1 MVFKVI
7 INKVAVGNKEEAFI
21 ESGFTSGINIISSDD
36 NNKGKTILVQS
47 MMYALGNEPVFPT
60 SFDYQSYYYYIEFIE
75 NDTVY
80 KLCRYKNS
88 FLLKYN
94 TTLIPFDNVS
104 ELKRYW
110 TKNIFKLPEIIKN
123 QSKKIVDPVLFLQL
137 FFVGQDKK
145 DTSNISHSGYYKK
158 QDYYDMIYDICDAS
172 GIDLD
177 ESETK
182 KLNEL
187 LKKLKDDK
195 NVLIEQYDIL
205 KSDTTSIGYLSELN
219 DRLAF
224 EKKISEMEK
233 IREKI
238 EELRKE
244 RNKATIRQSKW
255 KTTLKE
261 LNSLNR
267 TIDRGELRCMDC
279 NSTHIS
285 FSVSKKRSYSFDIS
299 SSEMRS
305 EIISSINE
313 KISSFS
319 EEIERI
325 TSELN
330 LCQKELQEI
339 MSDESITLESIVAYK
354 QDIFN
359 ASDAEKKIKEID
371 EQIENAQSKIQSALN
386 TTQAKKDT
394 QSDILKNIIYIMNDV
409 YHQIDSSGNLIFDD
423 LFTKRNEIYS
433 GSEATIFHLVKL
445 YAIRCVLE
453 HNYPIIID
461 SFRAE
466 DLSTQKE
473 NKVIDIYRSIPNQI
487 ILTTTLKQQE
497 LGKYDNMD
505 GINHIDYAGHTPSK
519 MLSNNYLDSFMT
531 LVNDLSF
538 IMQ

>member
-7 INKVAVGNKEEAFI
+7 INKVAVGNKEEAFV
-21 ESGFTSGINIISSDD
+21 ESDFSSGINIISSDD
-36 NNKGKTILVQS
+36 NNKGKTILIQS
-47 MMYALGNEPVFPT
+47 MMYALGNEPTFPT
-60 SFDYQSYYYYIEFIE
+60 SFDYQKYYYYIEFKE
-75 NDTVY
+75 NDIVF

-94 TTLIPFDNVS
+94 AMLVPFENVS

-110 TKNIFKLPEIIKN
+110 TKNIFELPEIIKN
-123 QSKKIVDPVLFLQL
+123 QTKRIVDPVLFLQL

-158 QDYYDMIYDICDAS
+158 QDYYDMIYNVCGVS

-177 ESETK
+177 ETEIK
-182 KLNEL
+182 KLNESL
-187 LKKLKDDK
+187 NKLKSDK
-195 NVLIEQYDIL
+195 NLLIEQYDIL
-205 KSDTTSIGYLSELN
+205 KSDTKSIGYLSALN
-219 DRLAF
+219 DKLSF
-224 EKKISEMEK
+224 KKKISEMEK
-233 IREKI
+233 IRETI
-238 EELRKE
+238 EELRKA
-244 RNKATIRQSKW
+244 RSKVAIRQSKW

-267 TIDRGELRCMDC
+267 NIDHGELRCMDC

-285 FSVSKKRSYSFDIS
+285 FSISKKKSYSFDIS

-319 EEIERI
+319 EEIEHI

-330 LCQKELQEI
+330 LHQNELQEL
-339 MSDESITLESIVAYK
+339 MSDESITLESIVVFK
-354 QDIFN
+354 QNIFN
-359 ASDAEKKIKEID
+359 ASDAEKKINEID
-371 EQIENAQSKIQSALN
+371 EQIENTQSKIKYALE
-386 TTQAKKDT
+386 TTQTKKDK
-394 QSDILKNIIYIMNDV
+394 QSETINNIICLMNDI
-409 YHQIDSSGNLIFDD
+409 YNQIDPSGNLHFDD
-423 LFTKRNEIYS
+423 LFTKKNEIYS

-445 YAIRCVLE
+445 YAIRCILE

-473 NKVIDIYRSIPNQI
+473 NRVIDIYKNIPNQVI
-487 ILTTTLKQQE
+487 FTTTLKEQE
-497 LGKYDNMD
+497 LGKYDNMEE
-505 GINHIDYAGHTPSK
+505 INHIDYKGHTPSK
-519 MLSNNYLDSFMT
+519 MLSNEYLDSFME
-531 LVNDLSF
+531 LVNDISF
-538 IMQ
+538 IL